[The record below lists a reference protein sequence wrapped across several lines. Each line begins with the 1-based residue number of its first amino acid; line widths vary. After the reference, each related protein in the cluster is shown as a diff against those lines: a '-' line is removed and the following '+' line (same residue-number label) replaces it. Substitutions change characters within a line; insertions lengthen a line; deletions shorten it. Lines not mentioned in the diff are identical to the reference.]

1 METAV
6 TGTLD
11 EYAGADAIEAL
22 LDDNLDTV
30 EDEPT
35 EATTDEPDT
44 DEGDTD
50 EPDETDGSD
59 DPESDPEESSDDDP
73 EGDESGEDEPS
84 ESDSGITDDTLVD
97 IQIGD
102 DTYEVNFAEL
112 RAGYLRQEDYL
123 AKVNVQEAEY
133 LEKTSRIEELEEQLA
148 QELQHVAVMLKGD
161 TGKYDTINWQALKEA
176 DPAKY
181 NELRVE
187 ATEAKERAQSVVD
200 RKNAIERM
208 HQEAQRLRQEA
219 YLKTQVELA
228 EKLVPGFREPEK
240 FKALVDFGKQVGFTQ
255 QEVEGITDA
264 RHLLLLN
271 NARLYAEGVVKKKA
285 AMESARPKDELPAV
299 VKPGARK
306 SATSATHQQSKRASA
321 RLNSEKS
328 VDAAAA
334 YLMTLDL

>member
-6 TGTLD
+6 TDSID
-11 EYAGADAIEAL
+11 EYTGADAIEAL

-30 EDEPT
+30 PGEPT
-35 EATTDEPDT
+35 EAVTDEPT
-44 DEGDTD
+44 PDEGDTD
-50 EPDETDGSD
+50 EPDETDGSE
-59 DPESDPEESSDDDP
+59 DPESDPEESGDP
-73 EGDESGEDEPS
+73 DPDADEPGEDEPG
-84 ESDSGITDDTLVD
+84 EPESGISDDTLVD

-102 DTYEVNFAEL
+102 ETYEVNFAEL
-112 RAGYLRQEDYL
+112 RAGYLRQEEFL
-123 AKVNVQEAEY
+123 NKVNAHEAEY
-133 LEKTSRIEELEEQLA
+133 LEKTSRVEQLEEQLA
-148 QELQHVAVMLKGD
+148 GELRHVAVMLSGD
-161 TGKYDTINWQALKEA
+161 TSKYDQINWQALKEA

-187 ATEAKERAQSVVD
+187 ATEAKERAQSVID
-200 RKNAIERM
+200 RRNAIERM
-208 HQEAQRLRQEA
+208 HQEAQRIRQEA
-219 YLKTQVELA
+219 YLKTQVDLA
-228 EKLVPGFREPEK
+228 EKLVPGFRDPEV
-240 FKALVDFGKQVGFTQ
+240 FDALVKFGKEVGFTQ

-285 AMESARPKDELPAV
+285 AMESSRPAKEIPAV

-306 SATSATHQQSKRASA
+306 SNTSATHQQSKRASA
-321 RLNSEKS
+321 RLTSEKS